1 MLGLLLSPS
10 ALILVITKIIFLVSF
25 LNTEAACFGLLAPPP
40 RPPGPQHVT
49 RHVLGLVTRDTWPRD
64 LTSHVT
70 TTSTGGCPLARPL
83 YVNRSRY
90 ITHAVDVDCKIVNIM
105 HISRYIYRKRG
116 NFDLG
121 CQNTQNANSL
131 KQIKEKII
139 CIFCIVLTVYRFL
152 VLFLIRS

>member
-1 MLGLLLSPS
+1 MLGPLLSPS

-83 YVNRSRY
+83 YINRSRY
-90 ITHAVDVDCKIVNIM
+90 ITHAVDVDCKYYA
-105 HISRYIYRKRG
+105 HI
-116 NFDLG
+116 
-121 CQNTQNANSL
+121 
-131 KQIKEKII
+131 
-139 CIFCIVLTVYRFL
+139 
-152 VLFLIRS
+152 